1 MRKAWTFLA
10 GLLLTASIAS
20 AAAGDAPM
28 GTIRGQVSTIDA
40 ASGSLIVKLDPDQGD
55 RQGEMSFFVTGDAK
69 IVRAG
74 DAIAL
79 AQIKK
84 GDKVTITYRPTDER
98 NVVVNIGV
106 ESSKT

>member
-1 MRKAWTFLA
+1 MRGIGTVLA
-10 GLLLTASIAS
+10 AMAMTASLAAS
-20 AAAGDAPM
+20 ATDTQL

-55 RQGEMSFFVTGDAK
+55 RHGEMSFFVAGDAK

-79 AQIKK
+79 AEIKK
-84 GDKVTITYRPTDER
+84 GDKVTITYRPTDDK

-106 ESSKT
+106 ESNKT